1 VTATWLTVR
10 AADGRELEVL
20 QQGPRDGLAMVFH
33 YGTPSAPVEFPLLT
47 DAVVAR
53 GWQLV
58 AYSRP
63 GYAGSTPQ
71 EDRDVAAAVSDV
83 AAILDHLGLDR
94 FVTLGWS
101 GGGPHAL
108 ACAALLPDRCRAAT
122 SLAGVAPFGADG
134 LDFYAGMGPENV
146 VEFGAAAESRAA
158 LEAYLDGHVP
168 NRIDLTGEGM
178 AAALGE
184 LIDDTDRAALTGE
197 LADVVAAAFR
207 RGLSSGLAGW
217 RDDDLAFA
225 RPWGFDVSGIGVPVS
240 IWQGAHDRMVPFEH
254 GRWLAAQ
261 IPGAR
266 AHLYEDEGHISLVQQ
281 LPRIVDDLA
290 ELSGT

>member
-1 VTATWLTVR
+1 MTATWLTVR

-63 GYAGSTPQ
+63 GYAGSTPH
-71 EDRDVAAAVSDV
+71 EGRDVVAAVSDV

-197 LADVVAAAFR
+197 LADAVAAMFR
-207 RGLSSGLAGW
+207 RGLSSGVAGW

-225 RPWGFDVSGIGVPVS
+225 GPWGFDVAGIAVPVS
-240 IWQGAHDRMVPFEH
+240 VWQGAHDRMVPFEH
-254 GRWLAAQ
+254 GRWLAAH

-266 AHLYEDEGHISLVQQ
+266 AHLYEDEGHISLVAQ
-281 LPRIVDDLA
+281 LPRIVEDLA